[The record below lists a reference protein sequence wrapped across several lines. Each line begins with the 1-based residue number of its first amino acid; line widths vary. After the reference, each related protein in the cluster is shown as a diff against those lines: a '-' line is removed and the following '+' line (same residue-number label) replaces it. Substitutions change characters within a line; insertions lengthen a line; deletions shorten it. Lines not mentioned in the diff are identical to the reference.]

1 MRFVADGI
9 CMDGNWI
16 HIGCFRGPFDP
27 SVLTSNGI
35 LTVAM
40 GVAAEAISA
49 RSKMPLDAL
58 LRIYDQFL
66 RQRCLVS
73 AVGTHNPNTPIID
86 IYNVATLQSYLH
98 IEPTKIS
105 FDKNTISTINSV
117 WAVSRLP

>member
-1 MRFVADGI
+1 MRFLSAGI
-9 CMDGNWI
+9 GMSGDWI

-40 GVAAEAISA
+40 GVAAEAIAA
-49 RSKMPLDAL
+49 RNRIPIDAFL
-58 LRIYDQFL
+58 PIYDQFL
-66 RQRCLVS
+66 RQWCAVR
-73 AVGTHNPNTPIID
+73 AVGTHNPSTPIID
-86 IYNVATLQSYLH
+86 VYNASTLQSYLH
-98 IEPTKIS
+98 IEPTKIA